1 MPLTRH
7 LCHMSETLTVSIGV
21 EEHLCPEP
29 ADNDFC
35 SDEAPDAVGETC
47 CHFSVTHEKA
57 DLESLLKLQQPVW
70 KLTAPALLPVAQ
82 NYGWVFSPGFVQQKE
97 TLPVAS
103 DSSPPLAGRSLLAF
117 ISILRI

>member
-21 EEHLCPEP
+21 EEHSCPEP
-29 ADNDFC
+29 ASDDFC
-35 SDEAPDAVGETC
+35 GDEEQAQLDETC
-47 CHFSVTHEKA
+47 CHFSVTYEKA
-57 DLESLLKLQQPVW
+57 DLETLHKAFQPDW
-70 KLTAPALLPVAQ
+70 KLNAPALLPVAL
-82 NYGWVFSPGFVQQKE
+82 NYSFVFEPGFVQQKE
-97 TLPVAS
+97 ALPTAS